1 MRFPPAT
8 IHLRRAQL
16 TLMLAVLIPTVLMTA
31 TGVVLVIMGDDIPTL
46 VAAVLIL
53 AFCTTGITGYVLGS
67 IFVGKGASL
76 ARIQNDFLSSVSHE
90 LRTPLTSMNLLLAS
104 LRDGRLPAEDQTKVV
119 ALLARETARLEELV
133 GRLLE
138 LTRLETGAHQF
149 ERRTVDVADLAS
161 EAVAAF
167 DAATISRPTPV
178 EVKVEPGLTVTG
190 DRATLIRA
198 LVNLLT
204 NAWKYSGE
212 DKRISLT
219 AATVGRHV
227 ELAVTDNGI
236 GMSRAEQRLAF
247 ARFARGK
254 SAIDNKTPGVGLG
267 LPFVR
272 AIVRGHGGKISIES
286 AVGKGTTMRIRLP
299 RRRAT
304 APARAPASTPA
315 TARSG

>member
-8 IHLRRAQL
+8 VHLRRAQL

-90 LRTPLTSMNLLLAS
+90 LRTPLTSMNLLLES
-104 LRDGRLPAEDQTKVV
+104 LRDGRLPAEDQVKVV
-119 ALLARETARLEELV
+119 ALLGRETTRLEELV

-149 ERRTVDVADLAS
+149 ERRQVDVADLVAES
-161 EAVAAF
+161 VAAF
-167 DAATISRPTPV
+167 DAASLTRPTPI
-178 EVKVEPGLTVTG
+178 EVTVEPGLTVIG

-198 LVNLLT
+198 IVNLLT
-204 NAWKYSGE
+204 NAWKYTGD
-212 DKRISLT
+212 DKRIAVT
-219 AATVGRHV
+219 AATAGRYI
-227 ELAVTDNGI
+227 EIAVTDNGM
-236 GMSRAEQRLAF
+236 GMSRSEQRLAF

-254 SAIDNKTPGVGLG
+254 SAIDRKTPGVGLG
-267 LPFVR
+267 LAFVR
-272 AIVRGHGGKISIES
+272 AIVRGHRGRISIES
-286 AVGKGTTMRIRLP
+286 AVGKGTTMRMRFK
-299 RRRAT
+299 RRRAET
-304 APARAPASTPA
+304 AAPAPRATPA
-315 TARSG
+315 AASPT